1 MKIYTNV
8 KCVPMDNTLF
18 INTNANT
25 GIIVVYDVVSTSI
38 VYII

>member
-8 KCVPMDNTLF
+8 KCVPMDNTF